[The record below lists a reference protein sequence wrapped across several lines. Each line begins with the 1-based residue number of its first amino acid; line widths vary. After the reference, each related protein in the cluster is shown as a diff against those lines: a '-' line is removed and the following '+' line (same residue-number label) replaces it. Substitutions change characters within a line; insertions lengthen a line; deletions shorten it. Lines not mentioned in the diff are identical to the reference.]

1 MEEEGER
8 YYYHYDKEK
17 HYEEGPEKDDS
28 PTFTLSLLAKQ
39 VWKIK
44 ESPSTPPPQEEQPE
58 SPTRSDVE
66 E

>member
-44 ESPSTPPPQEEQPE
+44 ESPSTPPP
-58 SPTRSDVE
+58 
-66 E
+66 